1 MATLLSKS
9 IYGSTVARV
18 VLLGLMA
25 FCGASSSVLGQETV
39 AGKFKLAESTR
50 FGNKVLPAG
59 AYTFSIEPVGTR
71 QSVSAIQGAWEPVVI
86 AVRPESKT
94 GRIAILVA
102 MASRRGYSTDA
113 SKLVLG
119 PENDGMAMHAMFL
132 DLEGLVLDLNWAHP
146 KDKPQ
151 MLAQAARPEAAS
163 SSKTTD

>member
-1 MATLLSKS
+1 MKMATLLSKS
-9 IYGSTVARV
+9 IHQCIVARV

-102 MASRRGYSTDA
+102 MASRRGYS
-113 SKLVLG
+113 
-119 PENDGMAMHAMFL
+119 
-132 DLEGLVLDLNWAHP
+132 
-146 KDKPQ
+146 
-151 MLAQAARPEAAS
+151 
-163 SSKTTD
+163 